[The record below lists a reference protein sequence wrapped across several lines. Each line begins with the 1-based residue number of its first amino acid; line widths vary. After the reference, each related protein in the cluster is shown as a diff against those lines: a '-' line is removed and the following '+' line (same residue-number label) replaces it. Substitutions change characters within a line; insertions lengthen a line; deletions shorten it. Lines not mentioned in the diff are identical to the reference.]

1 MKRIYIIALF
11 AIFMASC
18 KFQTKTIIMDSKNQT
33 VENILNRRST
43 RSYKT
48 DQIRSEQLDTIL
60 RCAINAPS
68 ALNKQSWEIRIIQ
81 KPELINAIN
90 EGFIKYASGKKME
103 GNAARSQSS
112 GFSVFHGAP
121 TVIVI
126 ANDTKNDYSE
136 VDCGLLGQNILL
148 SAESMDIGTCVVGG
162 VIAYLNTSD
171 AKKIVAQLNLP
182 PNYKPLYTITVG
194 YKNEW
199 PEAKPRDKSK
209 IKFI

>member
-11 AIFMASC
+11 AISMTSC

-33 VENILNRRST
+33 VENILNRRSI

-60 RCAINAPS
+60 QCAINAPS
-68 ALNKQSWEIRIIQ
+68 ALNKQSWEIRVIQ
-81 KPELINAIN
+81 KTELINEIN
-90 EGFIKYASGKKME
+90 EGFIKYASNKKME
-103 GNAARSQSS
+103 GNAAKSQNA

-148 SAESMDIGTCVVGG
+148 AAESMDIGTCVVGG
-162 VIAYLNTSD
+162 VIAYFNTSD
-171 AKKIVAQLNLP
+171 AKELVAQLNLL
-182 PNYKPLYTITVG
+182 PNYKPLYTITLG

-199 PEAKPRDKSK
+199 PEAKARDKSK